1 MRAACCKSDHGAVAP
16 TTRRALLASA
26 AAIVLFAGRGRAATL
41 ELKST
46 GLSDEQVKDVLER
59 SLSQG
64 RYFINSADMATE
76 VFAEDCVFKDPTNET
91 HSLRKYLAALDVL
104 FDPQHSTLTLQSIAV
119 SKPRTITAQWTLGG
133 YLKFP
138 WKPFVPEFTGGV
150 TYTLDE
156 SGLVIRQE
164 ETWGISPLEALRETF
179 TPTPGPPK

>member
-1 MRAACCKSDHGAVAP
+1 VRAAGCKSDNGA
-16 TTRRALLASA
+16 TTRRALLAST
-26 AAIVLFAGRGRAATL
+26 AAIVLFDGRGRAATL
-41 ELKST
+41 ELKRT
-46 GLSDEQVKDVLER
+46 GLSDEQVKEILER
-59 SLSQG
+59 SLAQG
-64 RYFINSADMATE
+64 RYFINSAGMATE
-76 VFAEDCVFKDPTNET
+76 VFAEDCVFQDPTNET
-91 HSLRKYLAALDVL
+91 RSLRKYLAALDVL
-104 FDPQHSTLTLQSIAV
+104 FDPHSTLTLQSIAV

-156 SGLVIRQE
+156 TGLVVRQE